1 MPNVFITP
9 SIIAKEAIRLFEN
22 MCRMAKLVNTGYKNE
37 FHKVGDRISVRLP
50 VIGQTVD
57 GPDITGQ
64 LKDIVEQSITFIL
77 NYHKTA
83 AFEVSV
89 TDLTLTVEEF
99 SKRYIRPN
107 IIKLVDD
114 VDMALTLL
122 YEDVY
127 NAVGTA
133 GVTPNKFEHLGAAG
147 ELLDE
152 LGVPKGERR
161 LVFNPKANW
170 SMVNALKGL
179 YSEGI
184 IKPAVQ
190 EGYLGTI
197 AGHALHESQNI
208 RKHTKG
214 VATGTPAMSA
224 TAGQT
229 GASIATTGWTG
240 GTTGILKKGDIFTI
254 VGVNSVNKINKQD
267 TGILQQFVA
276 TADVNSAAGTTAT
289 ILISPSIVIS
299 GAYQN
304 VTAAPGAGALLT
316 VTGSHTANL
325 AFHRY
330 AFGLATVPIE
340 LPISLPESQ
349 KARVTHNNITMTVT
363 RGFQIL
369 QYSEIIRIDILFGTK
384 TLDAGLATR
393 LLG

>member
-9 SIIAKEAIRLFEN
+9 TIIAKEAIRLFEN

-89 TDLTLTVEEF
+89 TDLTLSIEEF

-214 VATGTPAMSA
+214 VATGTPLVN
-224 TAGQT
+224 GLQT
-229 GASIATTGWTG
+229 GASLVTKGWTNS
-240 GTTGILKKGDIFTI
+240 TTGILLKGDIFTI
-254 VGVNSVNKINKQD
+254 AGVNSVNKINKQD
-267 TGILQQFVA
+267 TGVLQQFVV
-276 TADVNSAAGTTAT
+276 TADANSGAATGPAT
-289 ILISPSIVIS
+289 LSISPSIVIS

-304 VTAAPGAGALLT
+304 VTVAAPDNAALT
-316 VTGSHTANL
+316 VTGNHTANL

-369 QYSEIIRIDILFGTK
+369 QYSEIVRIDILFGTK
-384 TLDAGLATR
+384 TLDAALATR